1 MINRKEKNIHTQ
13 ILWSA
18 QRKCGA
24 NENTKFINIF
34 LKNYNNTYFF
44 FFLPDEYEINLSNR
58 QIETISILIALG
70 YHHHQQKQKFTQKK
84 KVPSLL
90 ISYQLFVAY
99 FLTIFYFPFSFFSCV
114 YLLLS

>member
-44 FFLPDEYEINLSNR
+44 FFLPDMSM
-58 QIETISILIALG
+58 
-70 YHHHQQKQKFTQKK
+70 K
-84 KVPSLL
+84 
-90 ISYQLFVAY
+90 
-99 FLTIFYFPFSFFSCV
+99 
-114 YLLLS
+114 